1 LPAVSFD
8 FKCGPKDII
17 RHGVNGLLVKNGD
30 IQGLAEAMMKLME
43 DEALKRKMSMEARKI
58 TETYSEEVVMKQWM
72 ELFERLMK

>member
-1 LPAVSFD
+1 M
-8 FKCGPKDII
+8 
-17 RHGVNGLLVKNGD
+17 KNDD

-43 DEALKRKMSMEARKI
+43 DEELRRKMSMEARKI